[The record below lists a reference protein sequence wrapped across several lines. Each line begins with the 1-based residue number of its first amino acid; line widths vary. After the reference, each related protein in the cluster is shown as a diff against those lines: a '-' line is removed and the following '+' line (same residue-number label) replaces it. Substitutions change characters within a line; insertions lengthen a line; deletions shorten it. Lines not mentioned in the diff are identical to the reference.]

1 MNTTNILLS
10 STVTS
15 TNIYLSSASI
25 SDSSNVVF
33 SLSAVDKSRVP
44 LSLKIRWGDTSD
56 DEYYAN
62 DFFVNFSTQSV
73 LDQIQYQVNYT
84 LFKDYSHIYYPS
96 NSSLLLNLSCQLLV
110 SYHNGTQCRFIQ
122 PLTIYSPS
130 FYAKMGNLNLIN
142 TSFISTDKSLLYTL
156 IAETGSVT
164 DLVFDS
170 ERSIS
175 N

>member
-1 MNTTNILLS
+1 L
-10 STVTS
+10 
-15 TNIYLSSASI
+15 
-25 SDSSNVVF
+25 
-33 SLSAVDKSRVP
+33 
-44 LSLKIRWGDTSD
+44 
-56 DEYYAN
+56 
-62 DFFVNFSTQSV
+62 
-73 LDQIQYQVNYT
+73 
-84 LFKDYSHIYYPS
+84 
-96 NSSLLLNLSCQLLV
+96 
-110 SYHNGTQCRFIQ
+110 YHNGTQCRFIQ